1 MARRSAENA
10 IDWDAIERAF
20 RPGKKTIK
28 QLAFEFGVQAS
39 SISRRIKQYGW
50 VADKS
55 ENVDAVTNSLLIQN
69 ASGNANPNATPSEL
83 EIKAAGQAN
92 ADVVLRHRK
101 DLARLA
107 KLRDNLIGEIEVIT
121 DNLELFRQL
130 GELMDKSSED
140 EDGKRRQDKMN
151 AIYVRVIDMSERID
165 NAKKLAE
172 IDERVRKGERE
183 AFGIDKGENDKGN
196 AVDALLKRINEAG
209 E

>member
-28 QLAFEFGVQAS
+28 QLASEYGVQAS

-55 ENVDAVTNSLLIQN
+55 ENVDAVTNALLIQN
-69 ASGNANPNATPSEL
+69 ASGNANPNATPSDL
-83 EIKAAGQAN
+83 EIKAAAQAN
-92 ADVVLRHRK
+92 ADVVLKHRK
-101 DLARLA
+101 DLARIA
-107 KLRDNLIGEIEVIT
+107 RLRDNLIGEIEVIT

-130 GELMDKSSED
+130 GELLDKSTTD
-140 EDGKRRQDKMN
+140 KDGKKIQDRMN
-151 AIYVRVIDMSERID
+151 AIYKRVIDMSERID
-165 NAKKLAE
+165 NAKKIAE

-183 AFGIDKGENDKGN
+183 AFGIDKSENDKGN
-196 AVDALLKRINEAG
+196 AVDALLKRINEVG

>member
-10 IDWDAIERAF
+10 IDWEAIERAF

-28 QLAFEFGVQAS
+28 QLASEFGVQAS

-55 ENVDAVTNSLLIQN
+55 ESVDAVTNSLLIQN

-92 ADVVLRHRK
+92 ADVVLKHRK

-140 EDGKRRQDKMN
+140 EDGKKRQDKMN

-183 AFGIDKGENDKGN
+183 AFGLDKGDDKGN
-196 AVDALLKRINEAG
+196 AVDALLKRINEAS

>member
-28 QLAFEFGVQAS
+28 QLASEYGVQAS

-55 ENVDAVTNSLLIQN
+55 ENVDAVTNALLIQN
-69 ASGNANPNATPSEL
+69 ASGNANPNATPSDL
-83 EIKAAGQAN
+83 EIKAAAQAN
-92 ADVVLRHRK
+92 ADVVLKHRK
-101 DLARLA
+101 DLARIA
-107 KLRDNLIGEIEVIT
+107 RLRDNLIGEVEEIT
-121 DNLELFRQL
+121 NNLALFRQL
-130 GELMDKSSED
+130 GELLDKSTTD
-140 EDGKRRQDKMN
+140 KDGKKIQDRMN
-151 AIYVRVIDMSERID
+151 AIYKRVIDMSERID
-165 NAKKLAE
+165 NAKKIAE

-183 AFGIDKGENDKGN
+183 AFGIDKSENDKGN
-196 AVDALLKRINEAG
+196 AVDALLKRINEVG

>member
-151 AIYVRVIDMSERID
+151 AIYMRVIDMSERID